1 MKLKRIISIVSL
13 ALIASI
19 GLTIYFADRFYQE
32 WYGLV
37 LLGKESIT
45 SISIY
50 LWEFG
55 LWISSFASIFLL
67 TILFALWIRKLQHR
81 LGHRV
86 KMEERISSLPSEYR
100 HHLRH
105 HDSIA

>member
-1 MKLKRIISIVSL
+1 MNLKRIISIVNL

-19 GLTIYFADRFYQE
+19 GLTVYFADRFYQE
-32 WYGLV
+32 WYGLM

-45 SISIY
+45 SIEIY

-55 LWISSFASIFLL
+55 LWVSAFSSIFLL

-81 LGHRV
+81 SGDHVRV
-86 KMEERISSLPSEYR
+86 RKNSSLPSEYH